1 VEFAL
6 PGAGW
11 QLVLDTAA
19 PGALAADP
27 YLLRPRSLAL
37 LVKAR

>member
-1 VEFAL
+1 L
-6 PGAGW
+6 LDGGW

-19 PGALAADP
+19 PGRLVTDP
-27 YLLRPRSLAL
+27 YYLQARTLAL